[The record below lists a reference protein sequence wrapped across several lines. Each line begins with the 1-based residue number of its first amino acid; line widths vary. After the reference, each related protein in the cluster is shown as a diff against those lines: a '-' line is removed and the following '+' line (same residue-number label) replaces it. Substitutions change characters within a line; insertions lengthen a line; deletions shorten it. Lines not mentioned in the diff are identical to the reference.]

1 MLLDFST
8 PHTMYFADNCTD
20 ILTSESCFANNTI
33 VSYFPFNGTSPKAKW
48 LRPFENMVWGGFNV
62 SGSVYLTYVC
72 LDVEDLNSFGFSQF
86 CHSNEVYA
94 AEVINKNEFTIQGPA
109 GFIGMGFESIYWPA
123 YVDYSSS
130 QASYT
135 IASL

>member
-8 PHTMYFADNCTD
+8 PYTMYFADNCTN

-33 VSYFPFNGTSPKAKW
+33 VNYNPFNGTSPTAKW

-62 SGSVYLTYVC
+62 SGSVYLTAVCYYVN
-72 LDVEDLNSFGFSQF
+72 DVNDFGYREL

-94 AEVINKNEFTIQGPA
+94 AEVINKNEFMIRGP
-109 GFIGMGFESIYWPA
+109 
-123 YVDYSSS
+123 
-130 QASYT
+130 
-135 IASL
+135 